1 MIKNNQNLSNINI
14 ILRMSRA
21 RMGSVINLGQF
32 SKINMGIDLR
42 GADITMAK
50 HFLYSAQIATA
61 R

>member
-50 HFLYSAQIATA
+50 HFLYRA
-61 R
+61 